1 MLNSASDM
9 PEEKKGA
16 GEQAV
21 QPVYVLPPGY
31 YPDWV
36 NEGPTLG
43 DYFRVLWKRRR
54 YIVGFT
60 VLCAAAAL
68 VASLLLPKKYEATT
82 ILLVQRPVFSSELR
96 PRTLPVETYQA
107 IVDSPWVKEQVR
119 QTAITEGLI
128 EENDVLTGAM
138 EATAPERPR
147 NQEELVNPIIQLV
160 VTWKD
165 PKTAQ
170 RLADLWAEAA
180 IQASAGLA
188 TQGAQG
194 TIEFV
199 QKEYS
204 TTRERLLQLEA
215 DLKATQDR
223 HDQRIRNLEKRWDE
237 RITAFKVEWNLEVL
251 RQQAQGLEKR
261 LTENTMRLNDLQLE
275 IKNTRETLAQLKEEI
290 QQHSQF
296 LVISKAITDDA
307 LWERIGRD
315 FSGQTAQEL
324 ERLKLRSEQL
334 NPVYQQLLQRLTGT
348 QVKFDTLIPQE
359 QYLKEEV
366 ARLEK
371 ELRQLNELILTKSLE
386 LRELERARD
395 LELTLAK
402 RERDFE
408 VEQLQREVD
417 KARATF
423 STLAEKWEAARLTQ
437 AEEEQDLK
445 IGAYATE
452 PLEPVSP
459 RPLLNTAIA
468 LAVGL
473 MLSVMGA
480 FVGEFLNSESSLRGT
495 ESPRFAPTSVVPGE
509 R

>member
-1 MLNSASDM
+1 MAED
-9 PEEKKGA
+9 KKGSQ
-16 GEQAV
+16 EQAV

-36 NEGPTLG
+36 DEGPTLG
-43 DYFRVLWKRRR
+43 DYFRVLWKRRH

-60 VLCAAAAL
+60 LLCAAAAFT
-68 VASLLLPKKYEATT
+68 VSLLLPKKYEAQA

-119 QTAITEGLI
+119 QRAVAEGLI
-128 EENDVLTGAM
+128 SSEDVLTDAL
-138 EATAPERPR
+138 EASVPERPR
-147 NQEELVNPIIQLV
+147 GQEELVNPIIELT

-165 PKTAQ
+165 PRIAQ
-170 RLADLWAEAA
+170 RLADLWADVA

-188 TQGAQG
+188 LQGSQG

-199 QKEYS
+199 QKEYP

-215 DLKATQDR
+215 ELKTTQDR
-223 HDQRIRNLEKRWDE
+223 HDKRIRELEKRWDE
-237 RITAFKVEWNLEVL
+237 RITAFKVEWNLDVL

-261 LTENTMRLNDLQLE
+261 LTENTMRLSDLQLE
-275 IKNTRETLAQLKEEI
+275 IKNTRETLTQLKEEI
-290 QQHSQF
+290 QQHPQF

-324 ERLKLRSEQL
+324 EKLKLRSEQL
-334 NPVYQQLLQRLTGT
+334 NPVYEQLLQRLTDT
-348 QVKFDTLIPQE
+348 QVRFDTLIPQE
-359 QYLKEEV
+359 QYLKEEI

-402 RERDFE
+402 RERQFE
-408 VEQLQREVD
+408 VDQLQREVE

-437 AEEEQDLK
+437 AEEDQDLK

-452 PLEPVSP
+452 PQEPVSP

-480 FVGEFLNSESSLRGT
+480 FVGEFLNSESSIGSVPST
-495 ESPRFAPTSVVPGE
+495 KFASSSMVPGD